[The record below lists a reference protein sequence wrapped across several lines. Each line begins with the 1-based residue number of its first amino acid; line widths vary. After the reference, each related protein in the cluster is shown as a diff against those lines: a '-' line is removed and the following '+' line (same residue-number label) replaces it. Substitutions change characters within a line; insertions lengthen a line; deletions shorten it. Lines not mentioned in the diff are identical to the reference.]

1 VLVDRHQEPA
11 AVVDALLE
19 EALTDPVV
27 PKLEELELDVVPDP
41 LVVDTAT
48 VPDWLAY
55 ASARWTPS
63 PPTARVLAS
72 GTPAVHRR
80 VVVMARLV
88 GLVVMTSTLPVGPS
102 RFL

>member
-1 VLVDRHQEPA
+1 VLVDRHQEPFV
-11 AVVDALLE
+11 VVDALLE

-27 PKLEELELDVVPDP
+27 PKLEELALDVVPDP

-63 PPTARVLAS
+63 PPTAMVIAS
-72 GTPAVHRR
+72 RTSAVHRL
-80 VVVMARLV
+80 VVVLARLV
-88 GLVVMTSTLPVGPS
+88 RLVVMTSTLPARPS